1 MAINQ
6 NKNENGNKVIIIETS
21 DTFKINSDSAYHI

>member
-6 NKNENGNKVIIIETS
+6 NKYENGNKVIIIKTS
-21 DTFKINSDSAYHI
+21 DNYKINSDSAYHI